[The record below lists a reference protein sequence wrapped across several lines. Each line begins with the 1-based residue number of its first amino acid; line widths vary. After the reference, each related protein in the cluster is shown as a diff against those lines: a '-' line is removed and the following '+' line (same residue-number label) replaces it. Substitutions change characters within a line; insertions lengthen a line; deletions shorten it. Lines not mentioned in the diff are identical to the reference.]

1 MAGPPKSAAAFQQA
15 VTVYRQGRL
24 DEAATLCRKT
34 LKADPHHVPALH
46 LLGVINV
53 RKRDPAGAIE
63 AFDRLLKLQPDSPD
77 VLNNRA
83 MALYDVG
90 RKDEALASLDRAL
103 ALRPDY
109 REALNNRAGL
119 LDALRRFA
127 EAADTYARLWALSTE
142 RPNVLGSLLQ
152 SRMNACDWTDYDK
165 ISAEIEARVARGEQ
179 ADEPVSFTWHSL
191 SPSLQ
196 LRCTEIYAARKYPLR
211 PLAVGRRTK
220 RDRIRLAYL
229 SSDFREHP
237 ISYMFVHLFERHDR
251 ALFEVL
257 GLSFGPD
264 DQSDMRSRLEKAFDR
279 FIDVR
284 KLTDLE
290 IAQLIQREEVDILV
304 DLVGYTGGNRAPIL
318 TFRPAPI
325 QANFQGFGLGAPWMD
340 YVFSDA
346 ETTPDR
352 LREPTYREKVVRLP
366 DTWVATDPTQSIAE
380 ATPRR
385 ADEGLP
391 DEGFVFCSFSS
402 PYKINPPVFDVWMK
416 LLAAVPGSVLWL
428 RYENDDACA
437 NLRKSAERR
446 GVAPERLVFAR
457 RIGLAEHLAR
467 HRLADLFID
476 THPYGAHTT
485 ASHALWAGLPVLTQR
500 GEPFVSRVS
509 ASILLAAGLPELVT
523 ESLADYEARALEL
536 AREPARL
543 EALRQKLARHRT
555 TAPLFDSERYRRH
568 VDRAYLQMIERHRR
582 GEPPASFD
590 VPPVED

>member
-1 MAGPPKSAAAFQQA
+1 MAGQPKSAAAFQQA

-46 LLGVINV
+46 LLGVINL
-53 RKRDPAGAIE
+53 RKRDPAGAVE
-63 AFDRLLKLQPDSPD
+63 AFDRLLKLQPHSPD

-83 MALYDVG
+83 MALYDIG
-90 RKDEALASLDRAL
+90 RKDEALASLDSAL

-119 LDALRRFA
+119 LDALRRFG
-127 EAADTYARLWALSTE
+127 EAADTYARLWALSTDQ
-142 RPNVLGSLLQ
+142 PKVLGNLLQ
-152 SRMNACDWTDYDK
+152 SRMNACDWTDYEK
-165 ISAEIEARVARGEQ
+165 TSAEIDDRIARGEL

-196 LRCTEIYAARKYPLR
+196 LQCAENYAARKYPLR
-211 PLAVGRRTK
+211 PLPAARRT
-220 RDRIRLAYL
+220 DHHRIRLAYL

-264 DQSDMRSRLEKAFDR
+264 DQSDMRARLERAFDR
-279 FIDVR
+279 FIDVG

-318 TFRPAPI
+318 AFRPAPI

-352 LREPTYREKVVRLP
+352 LREQTYREKVVRLP
-366 DTWVATDPTQSIAE
+366 DTWVSTDTAQPIAE

-391 DEGFVFCSFSS
+391 EHGFVFCSFSS
-402 PYKINPPVFDVWMK
+402 PYKINPPVFDVWMR

-428 RYENDDACA
+428 RYENEDACA
-437 NLRKSAERR
+437 NLRTSAERQ
-446 GVAPERLVFAR
+446 GVASDRLVFAR

-500 GEPFVSRVS
+500 GETFVSRVS

-536 AREPARL
+536 AREPGRL
-543 EALRQKLARHRT
+543 EALRQKLARQRT

-568 VDRAYLQMIERHRR
+568 VDQAYLQMIERHRR

-590 VPPVED
+590 VALVE